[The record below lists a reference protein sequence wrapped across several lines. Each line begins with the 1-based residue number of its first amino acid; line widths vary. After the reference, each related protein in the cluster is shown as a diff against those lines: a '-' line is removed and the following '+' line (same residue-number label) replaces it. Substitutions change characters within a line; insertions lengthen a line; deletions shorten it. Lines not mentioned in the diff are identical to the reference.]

1 MASLVNPGNTA
12 VCASDAQPRL
22 STKNRS
28 ANMTALEKYRLLR
41 ENRKVVRR
49 QKLEQEKRQISS

>member
-1 MASLVNPGNTA
+1 MRS
-12 VCASDAQPRL
+12 SDAQPRL
-22 STKNRS
+22 STKDRS

>member
-1 MASLVNPGNTA
+1 
-12 VCASDAQPRL
+12 
-22 STKNRS
+22 
-28 ANMTALEKYRLLR
+28 MTALEKYRLLR